1 MVVGSAAGALAQR
14 WAPYVFAVGALAFV
28 LMQLKQTYDG
38 QNLTIRRLRRI
49 MVVSDIFFLLAA
61 ALMFANQ
68 GNFMGLRLW
77 DYLNYVHNNWVVA
90 LLAGAI
96 LQLYSTHRIGAE
108 LLVSERG
115 VLLRKVDYM
124 ELYRIVDFQEHQSLL
139 QQLCGLK
146 TVRILSMD
154 RNTPRL
160 DLIGLSR
167 RNDIVPQIRERVEYN
182 KRKKGIY
189 EITNH

>member
-68 GNFMGLRLW
+68 GNFMGLRRW

-108 LLVSERG
+108 LE
-115 VLLRKVDYM
+115 K
-124 ELYRIVDFQEHQSLL
+124 EA
-139 QQLCGLK
+139 
-146 TVRILSMD
+146 
-154 RNTPRL
+154 
-160 DLIGLSR
+160 
-167 RNDIVPQIRERVEYN
+167 
-182 KRKKGIY
+182 KK
-189 EITNH
+189 N